1 MSAFDP
7 KRTFLLSAIR
17 KRNLPVIGSRGYL
30 LPALRTATP
39 PCCAVGGPAPQ
50 RHRHVRGRTRTKS
63 GSRMALQVLG
73 CDADVSLRPAGIPY
87 QFQCAEIAP
96 RRWLGVHLALS
107 PTKLLSSGRTLL
119 ESFGRRRTR
128 TAVLSSPG
136 RGCRIISD
144 KASFPQH
151 GDGGSGSPAE
161 RFSPECSSG
170 QSASRVR

>member
-1 MSAFDP
+1 MFLSRQSVVGRLLRDIVQLRVLSASDP
-7 KRTFLLSAIR
+7 KRTFLLRAIR
-17 KRNLPVIGSRGYL
+17 KRRLPVIGWRGYL
-30 LPALRTATP
+30 LPALRSATP
-39 PCCAVGGPAPQ
+39 PCCAVGGPTPR
-50 RHRHVRGRTRTKS
+50 RHRRVRGRTRTRS

-73 CDADVSLRPAGIPY
+73 CVADVSLRPAGIPY

-136 RGCRIISD
+136 RGC
-144 KASFPQH
+144 
-151 GDGGSGSPAE
+151 
-161 RFSPECSSG
+161 
-170 QSASRVR
+170 